1 MAKAKKDFLEG
12 NELDQEEQ
20 ESTRIMQF
28 ELIDSPIPTITNDL
42 SNGRW
47 YCDIQEKEENRTFLP
62 SVTTILGS
70 INKGIGFDMWLGNSL
85 SYKHAMEYANELADI
100 GSAVHALC
108 MRMVWGEEV
117 DTRIDFIN
125 HDGSIMK
132 LDNRVNKR
140 LVGFLDF
147 IKDHRPKF
155 LATEISLFN
164 PEKDKDG
171 EIIFDWAGQA
181 DDVIMIDDK
190 VIMLDIKTGK
200 EYQTHSLQLTAYK
213 LLWDSLFPDMIIDEL
228 WGLYLPDK
236 YRTKSYKIVKYK
248 YEPEMWLNAYELWI
262 WQNSKRGKRPKPVF
276 KKELETKY
284 TITEE
289 LYMEE
294 EDVQEDKKS
303 K

>member
-1 MAKAKKDFLEG
+1 MQIHKEIVMGKSK
-12 NELDQEEQ
+12 ELDLEEQ
-20 ESTRIMQF
+20 ESTRIMKF

-42 SNGRW
+42 PNGRW
-47 YCDIQEKEENRTFLP
+47 YCDIQEKKENRTFLP
-62 SVTTILGS
+62 SVTTILGAM
-70 INKGIGFDMWLGNSL
+70 NKGIGYDMWLGNSL

-132 LDNRVNKR
+132 LDDRVNKR
-140 LVGFLDF
+140 LVGFIDF
-147 IKDHRPKF
+147 IKDYRPRF
-155 LATEISLFN
+155 VATEISLFN
-164 PEKDKDG
+164 PLKDDDG
-171 EIIFDWAGQA
+171 EIVFDWAGQA
-181 DDVIMIDDK
+181 DDIIMVDGKRIL
-190 VIMLDIKTGK
+190 LDIKTGK
-200 EYQTHSLQLTAYK
+200 EYQSHSLQLTAYK
-213 LLWDSLFPDMIIDEL
+213 MLWDSIFPDMPIDEL
-228 WGLYLPDK
+228 WALYLPEK

-248 YEPEMWLNAYELWI
+248 YEPEMWLNVYDLWI

-294 EDVQEDKKS
+294 EDGQEK
-303 K
+303 